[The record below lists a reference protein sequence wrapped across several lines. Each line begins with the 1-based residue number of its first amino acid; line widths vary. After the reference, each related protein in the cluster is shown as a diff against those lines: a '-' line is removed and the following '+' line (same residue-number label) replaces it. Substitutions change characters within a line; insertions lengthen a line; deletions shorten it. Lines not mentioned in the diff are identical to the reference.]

1 MLTRRIIRRL
11 LRPVTLVR
19 TSVLAVGAGIA
30 VNALFLQSGPHP
42 APLFAERGDTALAM
56 EPDPLV
62 AAAQLEL
69 KRTGYYQGPID
80 GISGPQTEA
89 AILRFERAAGV
100 AATGAIGPELVR
112 AVSTPER
119 REPPHGA
126 SEARAA
132 LSSDHV
138 AAIQHALAR
147 AAYGPLPADGIVG
160 PQTHEAIRRFQAH
173 HGLPVTGELTES
185 LVVELRAV
193 GVLAED

>member
-1 MLTRRIIRRL
+1 VLTRRIIRRL

-19 TSVLAVGAGIA
+19 TSVFAVGAGIA

-42 APLFAERGDTALAM
+42 APLFAETGGTAAAM

-62 AAAQLEL
+62 VAAQREL
-69 KRTGYYQGPID
+69 RRTGYYQGPID
-80 GISGPQTEA
+80 GIPGPQTEA
-89 AILRFERAAGV
+89 AILRFERAAGL
-100 AATGAIGPELVR
+100 ATTGAIGPELVH

-119 REPPHGA
+119 REPPRDA

-132 LSSDHV
+132 PSTDRV
-138 AAIQHALAR
+138 VAIQHALAR

-160 PQTHEAIRRFQAH
+160 PQTREAIRRFQAH
-173 HGLPVTGELTES
+173 HGLPVTGELTDS

>member
-1 MLTRRIIRRL
+1 MIRRL

-19 TSVLAVGAGIA
+19 TSVFAVGAGIA

-42 APLFAERGDTALAM
+42 APLFAEPGGSAAAT

-62 AAAQLEL
+62 AAAQREL
-69 KRTGYYQGPID
+69 RRAGYYQGAID
-80 GISGPQTEA
+80 GIPGPQTEA
-89 AILRFERAAGV
+89 AILRLERAAGF
-100 AATGAIGPELVR
+100 ATTGAIGPELVR
-112 AVSTPER
+112 AASTPER
-119 REPPHGA
+119 REPPHNA
-126 SEARAA
+126 SAAGAA
-132 LSSDHV
+132 LSENHV

-160 PQTHEAIRRFQAH
+160 PQTREAIRRFQAD

>member
-1 MLTRRIIRRL
+1 
-11 LRPVTLVR
+11 VTLVR
-19 TSVLAVGAGIA
+19 TSVFAVGAGIA

-42 APLFAERGDTALAM
+42 APLFAEPAGTAAAM

-62 AAAQLEL
+62 VAAQREL
-69 KRTGYYQGPID
+69 RRTGYYQGPID
-80 GISGPQTEA
+80 GIPGPQTEA
-89 AILRFERAAGV
+89 AILRFERAAGL
-100 AATGAIGPELVR
+100 ATTGAIGPELVL

-119 REPPHGA
+119 REPAHDA

-132 LSSDHV
+132 LSTDRV
-138 AAIQHALAR
+138 VAIQLALAR

-160 PQTHEAIRRFQAH
+160 PQTREAIRRFQAH
-173 HGLPVTGELTES
+173 HGLPVTGELTDS

>member
-1 MLTRRIIRRL
+1 VLTRRIIRRL

-19 TSVLAVGAGIA
+19 TSVFAVGAGIA

-42 APLFAERGDTALAM
+42 APFFAAPSGAAIAT

-62 AAAQLEL
+62 AAAQREL
-69 KRTGYYQGPID
+69 RRTGYYQGPID

-89 AILRFERAAGV
+89 AILRFERASGL

-119 REPPHGA
+119 REPPPDA
-126 SEARAA
+126 SEAGAA
-132 LSSDHV
+132 LSTDRV
-138 AAIQHALAR
+138 AAIQQALAR
-147 AAYGPLPADGIVG
+147 GAYGPLPADGIVG
-160 PQTHEAIRRFQAH
+160 PQTRDAIRRFQAH
-173 HGLPVTGELTES
+173 HGLPVTGDLTDS

>member
-1 MLTRRIIRRL
+1 MIRRL

-19 TSVLAVGAGIA
+19 TSVFAVGAGIA

-42 APLFAERGDTALAM
+42 APLFAEPGGTPAAM

-62 AAAQLEL
+62 VAAQREL
-69 KRTGYYQGPID
+69 SRTGYYEGPID
-80 GISGPQTEA
+80 GIPGPRTEA

-100 AATGAIGPELVR
+100 ATTGAIGPGLVR
-112 AVSTPER
+112 AASTPEQ
-119 REPPHGA
+119 REPPHDA
-126 SEARAA
+126 SEARVQ
-132 LSSDHV
+132 LSTDRV
-138 AAIQHALAR
+138 AAIQHALAL

-160 PQTHEAIRRFQAH
+160 PQTREAIRRFQAH
-173 HGLPVTGELTES
+173 HGLPVTGELTDS